1 MAAFLIDEQ
10 NRILSQD
17 SLSRSRRSA
26 ELFYR
31 RQPHDGTKRTA
42 VKGWQIARWRP
53 PRLELNPFS
62 VHIRQPTE
70 AHFDTDPAVFSMRLS
85 RECPVAEGRPF
96 FGHLPVTSW

>member
-31 RQPHDGTKRTA
+31 RQPHDGDEKNRRQGLANREMATSVPGVESIQCSHKTA
-42 VKGWQIARWRP
+42 DGGT
-53 PRLELNPFS
+53 L
-62 VHIRQPTE
+62 
-70 AHFDTDPAVFSMRLS
+70 
-85 RECPVAEGRPF
+85 
-96 FGHLPVTSW
+96 